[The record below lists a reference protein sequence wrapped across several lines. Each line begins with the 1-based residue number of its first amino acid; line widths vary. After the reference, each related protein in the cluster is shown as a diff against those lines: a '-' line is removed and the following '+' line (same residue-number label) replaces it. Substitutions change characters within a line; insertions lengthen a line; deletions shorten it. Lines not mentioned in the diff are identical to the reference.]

1 MSAKQIR
8 ILNRDLQ
15 GVLEYKGIKG
25 RKLCQERIGFRTIDF
40 RPRDGLYLNG
50 TKLVMKGINIYVVAF
65 IASIIVAVFGRMNL
79 YEALKT
85 DYMASFASFVQ
96 NYWLIFLTGALM
108 GKIYEIT
115 NGAKSIARVI
125 VKLFGKKYALVVS
138 AFTLYHLRFSRLHLK
153 FSMKQIY
160 RETIFRQRFASDA
173 LLLRW

>member
-1 MSAKQIR
+1 MSGAE
-8 ILNRDLQ
+8 ILSLL
-15 GVLEYKGIKG
+15 GIIIGLAVLVV
-25 RKLCQERIGFRTIDF
+25 
-40 RPRDGLYLNG
+40 
-50 TKLVMKGINIYVVAF
+50 LVMKGINIYVVAF

-125 VKLFGKKYALVVS
+125 VKLFGKKYAFVS
-138 AFTLYHLRFSRLHLK
+138 IPLA
-153 FSMKQIY
+153 
-160 RETIFRQRFASDA
+160 
-173 LLLRW
+173 

>member
-1 MSAKQIR
+1 MSGAE
-8 ILNRDLQ
+8 ILSLV
-15 GVLEYKGIKG
+15 GIIIGLAVLVV
-25 RKLCQERIGFRTIDF
+25 
-40 RPRDGLYLNG
+40 
-50 TKLVMKGINIYVVAF
+50 LVMKGINIYVVAF

-115 NGAKSIARVI
+115 NGANPLPVSLSNYSVRNTHWFRFRLPAVF
-125 VKLFGKKYALVVS
+125 LPMVVS

-160 RETIFRQRFASDA
+160 REIIFRQRFASDA

>member
-1 MSAKQIR
+1 MSGAE
-8 ILNRDLQ
+8 ILSLV
-15 GVLEYKGIKG
+15 GIIIGLAVLVV
-25 RKLCQERIGFRTIDF
+25 
-40 RPRDGLYLNG
+40 
-50 TKLVMKGINIYVVAF
+50 LVMKGINIYVVAF

-125 VKLFGKKYALVVS
+125 VKLFGKKYALVSIPLACGILAYGGVS
-138 AFTLYHLRFSRLHLK
+138 VYVVS
-153 FSMKQIY
+153 
-160 RETIFRQRFASDA
+160 FAVFPIA
-173 LLLRW
+173 LEVFHEADLPRNYIPAALCFGCSTFAMVAPGAA

>member
-1 MSAKQIR
+1 MSGAE
-8 ILNRDLQ
+8 ILSLV
-15 GVLEYKGIKG
+15 GIIIGLAVLVV
-25 RKLCQERIGFRTIDF
+25 
-40 RPRDGLYLNG
+40 
-50 TKLVMKGINIYVVAF
+50 LVMKGINIYVVAF

-125 VKLFGKKYALVVS
+125 VKLFGKKYALVSIPLACGILAYGGVS
-138 AFTLYHLRFSRLHLK
+138 VYVV
-153 FSMKQIY
+153 
-160 RETIFRQRFASDA
+160 
-173 LLLRW
+173 

>member
-1 MSAKQIR
+1 MSGAE
-8 ILNRDLQ
+8 ILSLV
-15 GVLEYKGIKG
+15 GIIIGLAVLVV
-25 RKLCQERIGFRTIDF
+25 L
-40 RPRDGLYLNG
+40 
-50 TKLVMKGINIYVVAF
+50 VVAF

-125 VKLFGKKYALVVS
+125 VKLFG
-138 AFTLYHLRFSRLHLK
+138 
-153 FSMKQIY
+153 
-160 RETIFRQRFASDA
+160 
-173 LLLRW
+173 

>member
-1 MSAKQIR
+1 MSGAE
-8 ILNRDLQ
+8 ILSLI
-15 GVLEYKGIKG
+15 GIIIGLAVLVV
-25 RKLCQERIGFRTIDF
+25 
-40 RPRDGLYLNG
+40 
-50 TKLVMKGINIYVVAF
+50 LVMKGINIYVVAF

-85 DYMASFASFVQ
+85 DYIASFASFVQ

-125 VKLFGKKYALVVS
+125 VKLFGNTHWFRFRLPAVFLPMVVS

-160 RETIFRQRFASDA
+160 REIIFRQRFASDA

>member
-1 MSAKQIR
+1 MSGAE
-8 ILNRDLQ
+8 ILSLI
-15 GVLEYKGIKG
+15 GIIIGLAVLVV
-25 RKLCQERIGFRTIDF
+25 
-40 RPRDGLYLNG
+40 
-50 TKLVMKGINIYVVAF
+50 LVMKGINIYVVAF

-125 VKLFGKKYALVVS
+125 VKLFDS
-138 AFTLYHLRFSRLHLK
+138 AGLRYSCLWWCQRLRCIICG
-153 FSMKQIY
+153 FPDC
-160 RETIFRQRFASDA
+160 T
-173 LLLRW
+173 